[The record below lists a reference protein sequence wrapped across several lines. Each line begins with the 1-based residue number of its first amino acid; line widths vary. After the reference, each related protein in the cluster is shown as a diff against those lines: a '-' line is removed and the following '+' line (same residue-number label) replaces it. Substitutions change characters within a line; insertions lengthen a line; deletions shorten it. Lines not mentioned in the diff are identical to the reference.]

1 MIKLVS
7 IPNSYWMLIHQK
19 NAPISEAANPLSLTP
34 APKPNTP
41 LPAKKKKKENHWKNQ
56 KTVWTVIYGSGVFL
70 CVFIFYHPLN
80 SN

>member
-41 LPAKKKKKENHWKNQ
+41 LPAKKKKK
-56 KTVWTVIYGSGVFL
+56 KTIEKTR
-70 CVFIFYHPLN
+70 
-80 SN
+80 